1 MDDDSTGDNMKSLKY
16 ILAILTVAIG
26 FLFICPVEVH
36 AAGNDVVML
45 SDGEYFSPSYYV
57 ANNPDVTDAFGTDPE
72 ILAQHYLINGRYEG
86 RLPISIETA
95 KNYIILMTNQLRAE
109 NGLPALVEDPALDN
123 IADVR
128 ASEEVSASRMDHY
141 RQDGTSFRTAYTE
154 NGNCITSCGG
164 ENLARYGTLQQVIDL
179 WMDSGSHRQNTLY
192 ADYTKIG
199 VGIAQKTS
207 TDGLREATQYCYSQE
222 FAK

>member
-1 MDDDSTGDNMKSLKY
+1 MKSLKY
-16 ILAILTVAIG
+16 ILAILTVVQSA
-26 FLFICPVEVH
+26 FMAFICPVDVH

-45 SDGEYFSPSYYV
+45 SDGEYFSPSYYA

-141 RQDGTSFRTAYTE
+141 RPDGTSFRIAGILKMETVLHHVAE
-154 NGNCITSCGG
+154 RI
-164 ENLARYGTLQQVIDL
+164 LQD
-179 WMDSGSHRQNTLY
+179 MEH
-192 ADYTKIG
+192 
-199 VGIAQKTS
+199 
-207 TDGLREATQYCYSQE
+207 
-222 FAK
+222 